1 MSMKK
6 KNLGAAAQA
15 ATQRLFTGAQAEAER
30 QEDTRKP
37 LNDTEKAVLE
47 KYNAGMTVQTE
58 IAEAIGKDPAGVS
71 RALKRIRE
79 EYPELLQEP
88 DAGSGSA
95 VKDTEGQQETKTADM
110 PQEGKTFKIKRQESE
125 PEPPKKI
132 TLMIDEPEPQKSAE
146 AEKRVLIVNGK
157 TEPEKPQE
165 TAQEKPQKAR
175 KQVFSFRAE
184 VNAITCWKAYATA
197 TGQTMESVG
206 NAAMTEFLKNHPLTE
221 NEKVVFDALTAS
233 VNK

>member
-1 MSMKK
+1 MASKK
-6 KNLGAAAQA
+6 SLLEKAGGDMAKF
-15 ATQRLFTGAQAEAER
+15 FTGSETKADQ

-37 LNDTEKAVLE
+37 LNDTEK
-47 KYNAGMTVQTE
+47 GGS
-58 IAEAIGKDPAGVS
+58 GKIQCRNDGSERDSGSHWKRPAGVN

-88 DAGSGSA
+88 DAGNGSA

-110 PQEGKTFKIKRQESE
+110 PQEERTLKIEYEER
-125 PEPPKKI
+125 
-132 TLMIDEPEPQKSAE
+132 
-146 AEKRVLIVNGK
+146 
-157 TEPEKPQE
+157 
-165 TAQEKPQKAR
+165 TAQEEREIKLVKPEPKKSKEIPMEITYGKAESQGKIEVKIK
-175 KQVFSFRAE
+175 KQVFSFRAGIDDI
-184 VNAITCWKAYATA
+184 ARWKAYATA

>member
-88 DAGSGSA
+88 DAGNGSA
-95 VKDTEGQQETKTADM
+95 A
-110 PQEGKTFKIKRQESE
+110 
-125 PEPPKKI
+125 
-132 TLMIDEPEPQKSAE
+132 DEPQTEPQKPTE
-146 AEKRVLIVNGK
+146 ATKQPEPIESKE
-157 TEPEKPQE
+157 EPEKPQE

>member
-37 LNDTEKAVLE
+37 LNDTEKVVLE

-95 VKDTEGQQETKTADM
+95 ADEPQTDPQKPTEATK
-110 PQEGKTFKIKRQESE
+110 Q
-125 PEPPKKI
+125 PEPIESK
-132 TLMIDEPEPQKSAE
+132 E
-146 AEKRVLIVNGK
+146 
-157 TEPEKPQE
+157 EPEKPQE

-221 NEKVVFDALTAS
+221 NEKVIFDALTAS

>member
-1 MSMKK
+1 MSKINMALLKGIEDTEK
-6 KNLGAAAQA
+6 EISMEAQKA
-15 ATQRLFTGAQAEAER
+15 
-30 QEDTRKP
+30 EDTRKP
-37 LNDTEKAVLE
+37 LNEKESEAL
-47 KYNAGMTVQTE
+47 KYYRQYKSGTITQDE
-58 IAEAIGKDPAGVS
+58 IAKKVGWKDKSSVS
-71 RALKRIRE
+71 RAFARIE
-79 EYPELLQEP
+79 KEYPELLQEP

-95 VKDTEGQQETKTADM
+95 AET
-110 PQEGKTFKIKRQESE
+110 PQT
-125 PEPPKKI
+125 
-132 TLMIDEPEPQKSAE
+132 EPQKPAE
-146 AEKRVLIVNGK
+146 ATKQPEPIESKE
-157 TEPEKPQE
+157 EPEKPQE

>member
-1 MSMKK
+1 MASKK
-6 KNLGAAAQA
+6 SYLEKAAGEM
-15 ATQRLFTGAQAEAER
+15 TKFFTGAEAEADR

-47 KYNAGMTVQTE
+47 KYNSGMTVQND
-58 IAEAIGKDPAGVS
+58 IAESIGKDKAGVS

-88 DAGSGSA
+88 EAGSGSA
-95 VKDTEGQQETKTADM
+95 ADEPQTDPQKPTEATK
-110 PQEGKTFKIKRQESE
+110 Q
-125 PEPPKKI
+125 PEPIESK
-132 TLMIDEPEPQKSAE
+132 E
-146 AEKRVLIVNGK
+146 
-157 TEPEKPQE
+157 EPEKPQE

-206 NAAMTEFLKNHPLTE
+206 NAAMTEYLKNHPLKN
-221 NEKVVFDALTAS
+221 NEKVVYDALTA
-233 VNK
+233 NIDK

>member
-1 MSMKK
+1 MKK

-58 IAEAIGKDPAGVS
+58 IAEAIGKDTAGVS

-88 DAGSGSA
+88 DAGNGSA
-95 VKDTEGQQETKTADM
+95 AEE
-110 PQEGKTFKIKRQESE
+110 PQI
-125 PEPPKKI
+125 
-132 TLMIDEPEPQKSAE
+132 EPQKPAE
-146 AEKRVLIVNGK
+146 AMKQPEPIESKE
-157 TEPEKPQE
+157 EPEKPQE

-184 VNAITCWKAYATA
+184 VNTITCWKAYATA

>member
-1 MSMKK
+1 MASKK
-6 KNLGAAAQA
+6 SYLEKAAGEM
-15 ATQRLFTGAQAEAER
+15 TKFFTGAEAEADR

-47 KYNAGMTVQTE
+47 KYNAGMTVQKE
-58 IAEAIGKDPAGVS
+58 IAEAIGKDPAGVN

-95 VKDTEGQQETKTADM
+95 ADEPQTDPQKPTEATK
-110 PQEGKTFKIKRQESE
+110 Q
-125 PEPPKKI
+125 PEPIESK
-132 TLMIDEPEPQKSAE
+132 E
-146 AEKRVLIVNGK
+146 
-157 TEPEKPQE
+157 EPEKPQE

-221 NEKVVFDALTAS
+221 NEKVIFDALTAS

>member
-95 VKDTEGQQETKTADM
+95 A
-110 PQEGKTFKIKRQESE
+110 
-125 PEPPKKI
+125 
-132 TLMIDEPEPQKSAE
+132 DEPQTEPQKHTE
-146 AEKRVLIVNGK
+146 ATKQPEPIESKE
-157 TEPEKPQE
+157 EPEKPQE
-165 TAQEKPQKAR
+165 TAQEKPQKPKK

-184 VNAITCWKAYATA
+184 VDDIARWKAYSTA

>member
-37 LNDTEKAVLE
+37 LKDTEKAVLE
-47 KYNAGMTVQTE
+47 KYNAGMRVQTE

-95 VKDTEGQQETKTADM
+95 A
-110 PQEGKTFKIKRQESE
+110 
-125 PEPPKKI
+125 
-132 TLMIDEPEPQKSAE
+132 DEPQTEPQKPTE
-146 AEKRVLIVNGK
+146 ATKQPEPIESKE
-157 TEPEKPQE
+157 EPEKPQE

>member
-1 MSMKK
+1 MASKK
-6 KNLGAAAQA
+6 SLLEKAGGDMAKF
-15 ATQRLFTGAQAEAER
+15 FTGSETKADQ

-95 VKDTEGQQETKTADM
+95 A
-110 PQEGKTFKIKRQESE
+110 
-125 PEPPKKI
+125 
-132 TLMIDEPEPQKSAE
+132 DEPQTEPQKPTE
-146 AEKRVLIVNGK
+146 ATKQPEPIESKE
-157 TEPEKPQE
+157 EPEKPQE
-165 TAQEKPQKAR
+165 TAQEKPQKAK

>member
-1 MSMKK
+1 MASKK
-6 KNLGAAAQA
+6 SYLEKAAGEM
-15 ATQRLFTGAQAEAER
+15 TKFFTGAEAEADR
-30 QEDTRKP
+30 QGDTRKP

-47 KYNAGMTVQTE
+47 KYNSGMTVQND
-58 IAEAIGKDPAGVS
+58 IAESIGKDKAGVS

-88 DAGSGSA
+88 ESESGSA
-95 VKDTEGQQETKTADM
+95 AET
-110 PQEGKTFKIKRQESE
+110 PQA
-125 PEPPKKI
+125 
-132 TLMIDEPEPQKSAE
+132 EPQKPAE
-146 AEKRVLIVNGK
+146 AMKQPEPIESKE
-157 TEPEKPQE
+157 EPEKPQE

-206 NAAMTEFLKNHPLTE
+206 NAAMKEFLKNHPLTE
-221 NEKVVFDALTAS
+221 NEKVVFDALTANA
-233 VNK
+233 NK

>member
-1 MSMKK
+1 MASKK
-6 KNLGAAAQA
+6 SLLEKAGGDMAKF
-15 ATQRLFTGAQAEAER
+15 FTGSETKADQ

-110 PQEGKTFKIKRQESE
+110 PQEGKTFIIKRQESE

-132 TLMIDEPEPQKSAE
+132 TLMIDEPEPQKSTE

-165 TAQEKPQKAR
+165 TAQEKPQKPEKNYIKFNLGQYTDYVKTMAG
-175 KQVFSFRAE
+175 FRQTNVTNYIQDLIAE
-184 VNAITCWKAYATA
+184 DMEKNAEIYKK
-197 TGQTMESVG
+197 
-206 NAAMTEFLKNHPLTE
+206 LKNM
-221 NEKVVFDALTAS
+221 
-233 VNK
+233 

>member
-37 LNDTEKAVLE
+37 LNDTEKSVLE
-47 KYNAGMTVQTE
+47 KYNSGMTVQND
-58 IAEAIGKDPAGVS
+58 IAESIGKDKAGVS

-79 EYPELLQEP
+79 EYPELLQEVA
-88 DAGSGSA
+88 AGEA
-95 VKDTEGQQETKTADM
+95 EGQQEDTQKPTEAT
-110 PQEGKTFKIKRQESE
+110 EK
-125 PEPPKKI
+125 PEPIESK
-132 TLMIDEPEPQKSAE
+132 A
-146 AEKRVLIVNGK
+146 
-157 TEPEKPQE
+157 EPEKPVE

>member
-95 VKDTEGQQETKTADM
+95 A
-110 PQEGKTFKIKRQESE
+110 
-125 PEPPKKI
+125 
-132 TLMIDEPEPQKSAE
+132 DEPQTEPQKPTE
-146 AEKRVLIVNGK
+146 AMKQPEPIESKE
-157 TEPEKPQE
+157 EPEKPQE
-165 TAQEKPQKAR
+165 TAQEQPQKAK

>member
-1 MSMKK
+1 MASKK
-6 KNLGAAAQA
+6 SLLEKAGGDMAKF
-15 ATQRLFTGAQAEAER
+15 FTGSETKADQ

-47 KYNAGMTVQTE
+47 KYNAGMTVQKE
-58 IAEAIGKDPAGVS
+58 IAEAIGKDPAGVN

-88 DAGSGSA
+88 DTVSGS
-95 VKDTEGQQETKTADM
+95 DTKEAAKQ
-110 PQEGKTFKIKRQESE
+110 
-125 PEPPKKI
+125 PEKP
-132 TLMIDEPEPQKSAE
+132 AE
-146 AEKRVLIVNGK
+146 ATKPAETIESKP
-157 TEPEKPQE
+157 EPEKPQE

>member
-47 KYNAGMTVQTE
+47 KYNSGMTVQND
-58 IAEAIGKDPAGVS
+58 IAESIGKDKAGVS
-71 RALKRIRE
+71 RALKHIRE

-88 DAGSGSA
+88 DAASRSA
-95 VKDTEGQQETKTADM
+95 AET
-110 PQEGKTFKIKRQESE
+110 PQT
-125 PEPPKKI
+125 
-132 TLMIDEPEPQKSAE
+132 EPQKPAE
-146 AEKRVLIVNGK
+146 ATKQPETVESKA
-157 TEPEKPQE
+157 EPEEPQE
-165 TAQEKPQKAR
+165 TAQDKPQKPKK

-184 VNAITCWKAYATA
+184 VDDIARWKAYSTA
-197 TGQTMESVG
+197 TGLTMESVG
-206 NAAMTEFLKNHPLTE
+206 NAAMIEYLENHPLKD

-233 VNK
+233 IDK

>member
-1 MSMKK
+1 MSTKK

-15 ATQRLFTGAQAEAER
+15 ATQRLFTGAEAEAER

-37 LNDTEKAVLE
+37 LNDTEKAALE
-47 KYNAGMTVQTE
+47 KYNAGMTDQTE

-88 DAGSGSA
+88 EAGSGSA
-95 VKDTEGQQETKTADM
+95 AET
-110 PQEGKTFKIKRQESE
+110 PQA
-125 PEPPKKI
+125 
-132 TLMIDEPEPQKSAE
+132 EPQKPAE
-146 AEKRVLIVNGK
+146 ATKQPETIESKA
-157 TEPEKPQE
+157 EPEEPQE
-165 TAQEKPQKAR
+165 TAQDKPQKPKK

-184 VNAITCWKAYATA
+184 VDDIARWKAYSTA

-206 NAAMTEFLKNHPLTE
+206 NAAMIEYLENHPLKD
-221 NEKVVFDALTAS
+221 NEKVVLDALTA
-233 VNK
+233 NIDK

>member
-1 MSMKK
+1 MASKK
-6 KNLGAAAQA
+6 SYLEKAAGEM
-15 ATQRLFTGAQAEAER
+15 TKFFTGAEAEADR

-47 KYNAGMTVQTE
+47 KYNSGMTVQND
-58 IAEAIGKDPAGVS
+58 IAESIGKDKAGVS

-88 DAGSGSA
+88 EAGSGSA
-95 VKDTEGQQETKTADM
+95 AET
-110 PQEGKTFKIKRQESE
+110 PQA
-125 PEPPKKI
+125 
-132 TLMIDEPEPQKSAE
+132 EPQKPAE
-146 AEKRVLIVNGK
+146 ATKQPETIESKA
-157 TEPEKPQE
+157 EPEEPQE

-221 NEKVVFDALTAS
+221 NEKVIFDALTAS

>member
-1 MSMKK
+1 MKK

-37 LNDTEKAVLE
+37 LNDTEKSVLE
-47 KYNAGMTVQTE
+47 KYNSGMTVQND
-58 IAEAIGKDPAGVS
+58 IAESIGKDKAGVS

-79 EYPELLQEP
+79 EYPELLQEVA
-88 DAGSGSA
+88 AGEA
-95 VKDTEGQQETKTADM
+95 EGQQEDTQKPTEAT
-110 PQEGKTFKIKRQESE
+110 EK
-125 PEPPKKI
+125 PEPIESK
-132 TLMIDEPEPQKSAE
+132 A
-146 AEKRVLIVNGK
+146 
-157 TEPEKPQE
+157 EPEKPVE

>member
-1 MSMKK
+1 MASKK
-6 KNLGAAAQA
+6 SLLEKAGGDMAKF
-15 ATQRLFTGAQAEAER
+15 FTGSETKADQ

-47 KYNAGMTVQTE
+47 KYNAGMTVQKE
-58 IAEAIGKDPAGVS
+58 IAEAIGKDPAGVN

-88 DAGSGSA
+88 DTVSGSEA
-95 VKDTEGQQETKTADM
+95 KEATKQPEKPEEATKPAET
-110 PQEGKTFKIKRQESE
+110 IESK
-125 PEPPKKI
+125 P
-132 TLMIDEPEPQKSAE
+132 
-146 AEKRVLIVNGK
+146 
-157 TEPEKPQE
+157 EPEKPQE

>member
-110 PQEGKTFKIKRQESE
+110 PQEERTLKIEYEER
-125 PEPPKKI
+125 
-132 TLMIDEPEPQKSAE
+132 
-146 AEKRVLIVNGK
+146 
-157 TEPEKPQE
+157 
-165 TAQEKPQKAR
+165 TAQEEREIKLVKPEPKKSKEIPMEITYGKAESQGKIEVKIK
-175 KQVFSFRAE
+175 KQVFSFRAGIHDI
-184 VNAITCWKAYATA
+184 ARWKAYATA
-197 TGQTMESVG
+197 TGQTMESEG
-206 NAAMTEFLKNHPLTE
+206 NPAMTEFLKNHPLTE
-221 NEKVVFDALTAS
+221 NEKVVFVALKAS
-233 VNK
+233 VNN

>member
-1 MSMKK
+1 MASKK
-6 KNLGAAAQA
+6 SYLEKAAGEM
-15 ATQRLFTGAQAEAER
+15 TKFFTGAEAEADR

-47 KYNAGMTVQTE
+47 KYNSGMTVQND
-58 IAEAIGKDPAGVS
+58 IAESIGKDKAGVS

-88 DAGSGSA
+88 EAGSGSA
-95 VKDTEGQQETKTADM
+95 AET
-110 PQEGKTFKIKRQESE
+110 PQA
-125 PEPPKKI
+125 
-132 TLMIDEPEPQKSAE
+132 EPQKPAE
-146 AEKRVLIVNGK
+146 ATKQPEPIESKE
-157 TEPEKPQE
+157 EPEKPQE
-165 TAQEKPQKAR
+165 TAQEKPQKPKK

-184 VNAITCWKAYATA
+184 VDDIARWKAYSTA

>member
-1 MSMKK
+1 MASKK
-6 KNLGAAAQA
+6 SYLEKAAGEM
-15 ATQRLFTGAQAEAER
+15 TKFFTGAEAEADR

-47 KYNAGMTVQTE
+47 KYNSGMTVQND
-58 IAEAIGKDPAGVS
+58 IAESIGKDKAGVS

-88 DAGSGSA
+88 EFESGSA
-95 VKDTEGQQETKTADM
+95 AET
-110 PQEGKTFKIKRQESE
+110 PQA
-125 PEPPKKI
+125 
-132 TLMIDEPEPQKSAE
+132 EPQKPAE
-146 AEKRVLIVNGK
+146 AMKQPEPIESKE
-157 TEPEKPQE
+157 EPEKPQE